1 MLGRDPRS
9 KVGAMAP
16 RITVVND
23 NPEFLE
29 LVRDILEDE
38 HYATTTIDED
48 FENASERVVESR
60 PELLILDLRL
70 GTDDLRGWHIAQEV
84 RTEPSLEGLPVII
97 CSADV
102 LALEALADELANSK
116 QVRTLSKPFTIAE
129 LTTVIDG
136 MLAEAASG

>member
-1 MLGRDPRS
+1 MP
-9 KVGAMAP
+9 P

-48 FENASERVVESR
+48 LENAWERVVESR

-84 RTEPSLEGLPVII
+84 RREPSLEDLPVII
-97 CSADV
+97 CSADM
-102 LALEALADELANSK
+102 LGLEALADELADTK
-116 QVRTLSKPFTIAE
+116 QVRTLSKPFTTAE
-129 LTTVIDG
+129 LTAVIDA

>member
-1 MLGRDPRS
+1 
-9 KVGAMAP
+9 MAP

-70 GTDDLRGWHIAQEV
+70 GTDDLRGWHIAKEV

-129 LTTVIDG
+129 LTAVIDG

>member
-1 MLGRDPRS
+1 
-9 KVGAMAP
+9 MAP

-38 HYATTTIDED
+38 HYATTTIDGD
-48 FENASERVVESR
+48 FGGALELVVESR

-70 GTDDLRGWHIAQEV
+70 GTEDLHGWEIAQ
-84 RTEPSLEGLPVII
+84 RIRREPSLEGLPVII

-102 LALEALADELANSK
+102 RALAALADELDDTK
-116 QVRTLSKPFTIAE
+116 HVRTLTKPFAIGE
-129 LTTVIDG
+129 LTAVIDAL
-136 MLAEAASG
+136 LAEAAPG

>member
-1 MLGRDPRS
+1 
-9 KVGAMAP
+9 MAP

-129 LTTVIDG
+129 LTAVIDG